1 MGKDANKELKITVL
15 SQEDQASHQ
24 AEKVEM
30 ISLDKITDFKNH
42 PFKVKDDEDMRKMVE
57 SVREYGVLNPIL
69 VRPKADGNYEI
80 ISGHRRK
87 RASEIVRKTSIPAIV
102 RNLTDDEATIIMVD
116 SNLQREEI
124 LPSEKAFA
132 YKMKLEAISRQGTR
146 SDLTSTP
153 MESKLRSNEIVGEQN
168 GESREQVRRYIRL
181 TVNDKIINLKVA
193 EQLSFLRK
201 REQEIIDNM
210 IKSENKKF
218 TENQIKLLKEASKE
232 EYLTQEKINEILN
245 CKDKEKKINIAFSKS
260 ELSEFFGD
268 VEDKRRIKKYIMSLL
283 KEKNGENSIVES
295 GVKNEL

>member
-1 MGKDANKELKITVL
+1 MEKDANKELKITVL
-15 SQEDQASHQ
+15 SKENEASHQ

-69 VRPKADGNYEI
+69 VRAKADGNYEI

-181 TVNDKIINLKVA
+181 TELVPDI
-193 EQLSFLRK
+193 LRMVDEK
-201 REQEIIDNM
+201 KMAFRPAVEI
-210 IKSENKKF
+210 SYL
-218 TENQIKLLKEASKE
+218 TKE
-232 EYLTQEKINEILN
+232 EQKDLYDIMQYSDATPSLAQAIRLKKLSQEKILDV
-245 CKDKEKKINIAFSKS
+245 DKMDE
-260 ELSEFFGD
+260 
-268 VEDKRRIKKYIMSLL
+268 IMSEEKPNQVVKL
-283 KEKNGENSIVES
+283 KISQSKLERFTSK
-295 GVKNEL
+295 